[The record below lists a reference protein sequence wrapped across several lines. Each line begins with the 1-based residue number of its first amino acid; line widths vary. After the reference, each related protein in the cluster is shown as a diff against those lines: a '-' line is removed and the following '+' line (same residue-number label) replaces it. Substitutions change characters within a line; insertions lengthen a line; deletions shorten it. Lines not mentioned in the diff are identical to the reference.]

1 MIFSKI
7 KKHLSLLHIQ
17 LNENKTLQSMLL
29 ERDPILDIIVE
40 SFKRLKLNKFHNQEK
55 TIFKNRKDYRNSL
68 LNNENIISFK
78 IFGISKTMTVKEVC
92 EKASS
97 PSMWGKFFY
106 LITKRFKAPFILE
119 IGTNLGVSGSFF
131 LEAIKGKKDS
141 FFTTMEGVQDLCEI
155 ASNEF
160 NNIVSS
166 EKYHIYNGLY
176 EKTFPKLLGA
186 KDEFNIAFIDGNHNK
201 KSTLQYYNSLKS
213 KLKTPSII
221 IFDDI
226 HWSSEMEDA
235 WDIIKRDES
244 VSYSIDFY
252 KLGVIIIN
260 SKKSAYNI
268 DYYLHLSY

>member
-7 KKHLSLLHIQ
+7 KKHLSLLYIQ

-29 ERDPILDIIVE
+29 ENDPILDIIVE
-40 SFKRLKLNKFHNQEK
+40 SFKRFKINKIHSQDK
-55 TIFKNRKDYRNSL
+55 TVFKNRAEYRNSL
-68 LNNENIISFK
+68 LNNQNIISFK
-78 IFGISKTMTVKEVC
+78 IFGTNKVMTVKEVC
-92 EKASS
+92 KKASS
-97 PSMWGKFFY
+97 PSVWGKFFY
-106 LITKRFKAPFILE
+106 LITKSFKSPFILE
-119 IGTNLGVSGSFF
+119 VGTNLGVSGSFF
-131 LEAIKGKKDS
+131 LEAIKDKKDS

-160 NNIVSS
+160 NSIVSS

-176 EKTFPKLLGA
+176 EKTFPKLLET
-186 KDEFNIAFIDGNHNK
+186 KDKFNIVFIDGNHNK

-213 KLKTPSII
+213 KLKQPSII

-226 HWSSEMEDA
+226 HWSSDMEDA
-235 WDIIKRDES
+235 WAIIKRDKS

-252 KLGVIIIN
+252 KLGVVIIK
-260 SKKSAYNI
+260 SKKSAYNV